1 MTAAIS
7 IENLSKTYANGH
19 QALKGISMEV
29 NPGDFFAL
37 LGPNGAGKSTTIGII
52 ATLVKKTA
60 GRVEVYGR
68 DVDTHVFQTKQ
79 DLGIVTFS
87 DKKKN
92 KNNRCFMLNAS
103 LGVTAEANSYF
114 NSEHNIIHF
123 LKNVQVML
131 AIWYAAIRSIIRF
144 RNIPAAVNMNGEA
157 VQMYISNLA
166 VIKQNFISGG
176 FHTVCKCI
184 NGK

>member
-52 ATLVKKTA
+52 ATLVKKSA

-79 DLGIVTFS
+79 DLGV
-87 DKKKN
+87 
-92 KNNRCFMLNAS
+92 
-103 LGVTAEANSYF
+103 VPQEANGAGRKSL
-114 NSEHNIIHF
+114 H
-123 LKNVQVML
+123 
-131 AIWYAAIRSIIRF
+131 
-144 RNIPAAVNMNGEA
+144 G
-157 VQMYISNLA
+157 
-166 VIKQNFISGG
+166 
-176 FHTVCKCI
+176 
-184 NGK
+184 